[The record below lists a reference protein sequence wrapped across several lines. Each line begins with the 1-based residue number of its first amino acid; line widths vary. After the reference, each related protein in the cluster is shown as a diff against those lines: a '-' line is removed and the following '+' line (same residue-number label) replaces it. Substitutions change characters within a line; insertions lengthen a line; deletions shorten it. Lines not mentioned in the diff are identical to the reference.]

1 MLDDFKYSYY
11 ITSNLLPYVAV
22 KLLHNDWWFQDC
34 YVYTWACKWKLQN
47 FHDFHLKEFSG
58 LLFTSL
64 KSSWCMTCMN
74 QGFVLSKVFQCW
86 HIFRSQLIRHD
97 KQIGVKLNL
106 QEYGRHKKKNNSRH
120 LTEFCCT
127 STEPVCQP
135 KHKILCFRNI
145 FSEYIRRNKNI
156 AKEYSRAFFELQNF
170 VLASWSN
177 SLL

>member
-74 QGFVLSKVFQCW
+74 QEFVLSKVFQCW

-106 QEYGRHKKKNNSRH
+106 QEYGRHKKKKQFKASDRILLH
-120 LTEFCCT
+120 QHRT
-127 STEPVCQP
+127 SVST
-135 KHKILCFRNI
+135 
-145 FSEYIRRNKNI
+145 
-156 AKEYSRAFFELQNF
+156 
-170 VLASWSN
+170 
-177 SLL
+177 